1 MYVRLRRY
9 APPGRPMPPTVGA
22 WAGLPKSRRVERDTT
37 CEGRRQSVLSV
48 YTTVSGVVPE
58 VGGTPSTS
66 THFKYYRGEHILS
79 DAKSALRENA
89 KMQTRADEP
98 LKVRL
103 RRAIFTCLFYL
114 GTRKGTTRTRAR
126 RALVKLS
133 ILDPRTC
140 TVVSRQWALVSTSSS
155 ASDVGSSSLPSG
167 TCEDLFGKSRSNCVA
182 ASACSS
188 SCACAHDVV
197 KVHLENR

>member
-1 MYVRLRRY
+1 MF
-9 APPGRPMPPTVGA
+9 
-22 WAGLPKSRRVERDTT
+22 
-37 CEGRRQSVLSV
+37 VL
-48 YTTVSGVVPE
+48 
-58 VGGTPSTS
+58 
-66 THFKYYRGEHILS
+66 
-79 DAKSALRENA
+79 
-89 KMQTRADEP
+89 
-98 LKVRL
+98 
-103 RRAIFTCLFYL
+103 L
-114 GTRKGTTRTRAR
+114 GNTYHSKGTTRTRAR

-197 KVHLENR
+197 KVRRYAALKVRLRCYFLDAIIFKMCTCTALKYYTGLIETSKMHFYGRAAARLSFSDSVLRTFTRLLGAV

>member
-1 MYVRLRRY
+1 MLFRSVGMRPTPYGGPGCP
-9 APPGRPMPPTVGA
+9 APLWGAGAMSHSMCARP
-22 WAGLPKSRRVERDTT
+22 L
-37 CEGRRQSVLSV
+37 
-48 YTTVSGVVPE
+48 
-58 VGGTPSTS
+58 TS

-188 SCACAHDVV
+188 SMSSYAA
-197 KVHLENR
+197 

>member
-1 MYVRLRRY
+1 MTGDGRVRKRS
-9 APPGRPMPPTVGA
+9 
-22 WAGLPKSRRVERDTT
+22 GLFDRFASPLSYTIKLCAAAAFHQGSRAR
-37 CEGRRQSVLSV
+37 
-48 YTTVSGVVPE
+48 
-58 VGGTPSTS
+58 TS

>member
-1 MYVRLRRY
+1 MR
-9 APPGRPMPPTVGA
+9 
-22 WAGLPKSRRVERDTT
+22 
-37 CEGRRQSVLSV
+37 
-48 YTTVSGVVPE
+48 
-58 VGGTPSTS
+58 TS
-66 THFKYYRGEHILS
+66 THFKYYRREHILS

-103 RRAIFTCLFYL
+103 RKAIFTCLYLFYL

>member
-1 MYVRLRRY
+1 MYQ
-9 APPGRPMPPTVGA
+9 G
-22 WAGLPKSRRVERDTT
+22 SRAR
-37 CEGRRQSVLSV
+37 
-48 YTTVSGVVPE
+48 
-58 VGGTPSTS
+58 TS

-197 KVHLENR
+197 KVHLENRQKSLRPLRGSESAT

>member
-1 MYVRLRRY
+1 MAVVR
-9 APPGRPMPPTVGA
+9 APIGVTCDFEAAPRA
-22 WAGLPKSRRVERDTT
+22 LSSSRSSARKSRRGERFW
-37 CEGRRQSVLSV
+37 CETRCVKCEDFFFQGRAHHTAFLAPRVGPRTRWDPSRMSLEARVIHFPPPPL
-48 YTTVSGVVPE
+48 VVM
-58 VGGTPSTS
+58 T
-66 THFKYYRGEHILS
+66 LW
-79 DAKSALRENA
+79 
-89 KMQTRADEP
+89 
-98 LKVRL
+98 
-103 RRAIFTCLFYL
+103 FYL

-188 SCACAHDVV
+188 FVMRVCA
-197 KVHLENR
+197 

>member
-1 MYVRLRRY
+1 MYSLDSPLRSQDCRGGSVFL
-9 APPGRPMPPTVGA
+9 APSPPRGRFLAFGGRFLRSVGCNQ
-22 WAGLPKSRRVERDTT
+22 R
-37 CEGRRQSVLSV
+37 
-48 YTTVSGVVPE
+48 
-58 VGGTPSTS
+58 TS
-66 THFKYYRGEHILS
+66 THFRYYRAEHILS

-103 RRAIFTCLFYL
+103 RKAIFTCLYLFYL